1 MCESKIHKRQKSQD
15 FYAKIALFKI
25 LRITMIVR
33 IPATSANLGP
43 GFDSLGLALSLYND
57 FQIKPSIL
65 QSIKIKGEG
74 EGIPKLIKDNNFIK
88 IFKETCEA
96 IESGEMSDFHKKD
109 SAKDLGDSNKSTKD
123 SQPLSANLKNTKTT
137 KATNFK
143 INPANPKVANPQAP
157 KPNFLQK
164 NFSFYL
170 ENRIPISRGL
180 GSSSAVI
187 VGAIVS
193 AFQMLGAKYTKDMI
207 INRALKYEK
216 HPDNITPAVN
226 GGFNVA
232 MLKNNRVFYIKTKI
246 SSDIKAVVV
255 IPNKPI
261 STRHSRKAIPRQIA
275 LQDAIFN
282 LSRASMIA
290 SIFAQKRWQLLKVV
304 GDDKIHQ
311 DLRMG
316 LLPALFSVRKE
327 AMKNGALMSVLS
339 GSGSTFL
346 NICYR
351 DDAPKIA
358 STLAKKFGEFRVLE
372 LEFDNNGISIL

>member
-1 MCESKIHKRQKSQD
+1 
-15 FYAKIALFKI
+15 
-25 LRITMIVR
+25 MIVR

-43 GFDSLGLALSLYND
+43 GFDSLGLALALYND
-57 FQIKPSIL
+57 FQVKPSIL

-96 IESGEMSDFHKKD
+96 IENGDLAQNTRKNCANLQKNPKAMNLTTNPKD
-109 SAKDLGDSNKSTKD
+109 S
-123 SQPLSANLKNTKTT
+123 
-137 KATNFK
+137 
-143 INPANPKVANPQAP
+143 P
-157 KPNFLQK
+157 KPPKANFLQK

-170 ENRIPISRGL
+170 ENQIPISRGL

-193 AFQMLGAKYTKDMI
+193 AFQILGIKYTKDMI
-207 INRALKYEK
+207 INCALKYEK

-232 MLKNNRVFYIKTKI
+232 MLKNNRVFYVKTRI
-246 SSDIKAVVV
+246 ASDIKAVVV

-261 STRHSRKAIPRQIA
+261 STKHSRRAIPRQIA
-275 LQDAIFN
+275 LQDAVFN

-290 SIFAQKRWQLLKVV
+290 SIFAQKRWNLLKVV
-304 GDDKIHQ
+304 GEDKIHQ

-316 LLPALFSVRKE
+316 LFPALFSVRKE
-327 AMKNGALMSVLS
+327 AMKNGALLSVLS
-339 GSGSTFL
+339 GSGSSFL

-358 STLAKKFGEFRVLE
+358 GALAKKFSEFRVLE

>member
-1 MCESKIHKRQKSQD
+1 
-15 FYAKIALFKI
+15 
-25 LRITMIVR
+25 MIVR

-43 GFDSLGLALSLYND
+43 GFDSLGLALCLYND

-88 IFKETCEA
+88 IFKETC
-96 IESGEMSDFHKKD
+96 DF
-109 SAKDLGDSNKSTKD
+109 LQNGDS
-123 SQPLSANLKNTKTT
+123 SANP
-137 KATNFK
+137 TNRTAK
-143 INPANPKVANPQAP
+143 PKVAVDSKDSKPTKPP
-157 KPNFLQK
+157 KANILQK
-164 NFSFYL
+164 NFSYYL
-170 ENRIPISRGL
+170 ENHIPISRGL

-187 VGAIVS
+187 VGAIVC
-193 AFQMLGAKYTKDMI
+193 AYQMLGIKYTKDII
-207 INRALKYEK
+207 INKALKYEK

-232 MLKNNRVFYIKTKI
+232 MLKNNRVFYVKTKI

-261 STRHSRKAIPRQIA
+261 STSHSRRAIPKTLP
-275 LQDAIFN
+275 LQDAVFN

-290 SIFAQKRWQLLKVV
+290 SIFAQKRWNLLKVV
-304 GDDKIHQ
+304 GEDKIHQ

-316 LLPALFSVRKE
+316 LFPALFSVRKE

-339 GSGSTFL
+339 GSGSSFL

-351 DDAPKIA
+351 DDAPKVA
-358 STLAKKFGEFRVLE
+358 TALAKKFSEFRVLE

>member
-1 MCESKIHKRQKSQD
+1 
-15 FYAKIALFKI
+15 
-25 LRITMIVR
+25 MIVR

-57 FQIKPSIL
+57 FQVKPSIL

-88 IFKETCEA
+88 IFKETCES
-96 IESGEMSDFHKKD
+96 IESGDLSQNTRKNCANLPKKSTNQIINPKD
-109 SAKDLGDSNKSTKD
+109 S
-123 SQPLSANLKNTKTT
+123 
-137 KATNFK
+137 
-143 INPANPKVANPQAP
+143 P
-157 KPNFLQK
+157 KPPKANFLQK

-170 ENRIPISRGL
+170 ENQIPISRGL

-193 AFQMLGAKYTKDMI
+193 AFQILGIKYTKDMI

-232 MLKNNRVFYIKTKI
+232 MLKNNRVFFVKTRI
-246 SSDIKAVVV
+246 ASDIKAVVV

-261 STRHSRKAIPRQIA
+261 STKHSRRAIPRQIA
-275 LQDAIFN
+275 LQDAVFN

-316 LLPALFSVRKE
+316 LFPALFSVRKE

-339 GSGSTFL
+339 GSGSSFL

-358 STLAKKFGEFRVLE
+358 GILAKKFSEFRVLD

>member
-1 MCESKIHKRQKSQD
+1 MRESKIHKRQKSQD

-96 IESGEMSDFHKKD
+96 IESG
-109 SAKDLGDSNKSTKD
+109 DLVQNARKNCSNPPKNV
-123 SQPLSANLKNTKTT
+123 SANPLNQKL
-137 KATNFK
+137 TNPKF
-143 INPANPKVANPQAP
+143 ANPKAINPKDSPKPP

-216 HPDNITPAVN
+216 HPDNIIPAVN

-316 LLPALFSVRKE
+316 LFPTLFSVRKE

>member
-1 MCESKIHKRQKSQD
+1 
-15 FYAKIALFKI
+15 
-25 LRITMIVR
+25 MIVR

-43 GFDSLGLALSLYND
+43 GFDSLGLALCLYND

-74 EGIPKLIKDNNFIK
+74 EGIPKLVKDNNFIK
-88 IFKETCEA
+88 IFKETYDSLQNG
-96 IESGEMSDFHKKD
+96 ESTPNPPNRATNRKTM
-109 SAKDLGDSNKSTKD
+109 DSNPKTMDSKPTKP
-123 SQPLSANLKNTKTT
+123 Q
-137 KATNFK
+137 KAH
-143 INPANPKVANPQAP
+143 
-157 KPNFLQK
+157 FLQK
-164 NFSFYL
+164 NFSYYL

-187 VGAIVS
+187 VGAIVC
-193 AFQMLGAKYTKDMI
+193 AYQMLGVKYTKDII
-207 INRALKYEK
+207 INKALKYEK

-232 MLKNNRVFYIKTKI
+232 MLKNNRVFYVKTKI
-246 SSDIKAVVV
+246 SNDIKAVVV

-261 STRHSRKAIPRQIA
+261 STRHSRRAIPKTLP
-275 LQDAIFN
+275 LQDAVFN

-290 SIFAQKRWQLLKVV
+290 SIFAQKRWNLLKVV
-304 GDDKIHQ
+304 GEDKIHQ

-316 LLPALFSVRKE
+316 LFPALFSVRKE

-339 GSGSTFL
+339 GSGSSFL

-358 STLAKKFGEFRVLE
+358 NVLTNKFSEFRVLE

>member
-1 MCESKIHKRQKSQD
+1 
-15 FYAKIALFKI
+15 
-25 LRITMIVR
+25 MIVR

-65 QSIKIKGEG
+65 QCIKIKGEG
-74 EGIPKLIKDNNFIK
+74 EGVPKLLKDNNFIK
-88 IFKETCEA
+88 IFKEVYNA
-96 IESGEMSDFHKKD
+96 INHSQDSTNTPES
-109 SAKDLGDSNKSTKD
+109 T
-123 SQPLSANLKNTKTT
+123 Q
-137 KATNFK
+137 NFSY
-143 INPANPKVANPQAP
+143 
-157 KPNFLQK
+157 FLQ
-164 NFSFYL
+164 N
-170 ENRIPISRGL
+170 NIPISRGL

-187 VGAIVS
+187 VGAIVC
-193 AFQMLGAKYTKDMI
+193 AYEALGIKYSKDII
-207 INRALKYEK
+207 INKALKYEK

-232 MLKNNRVFYIKTKI
+232 MIKNNRVFYVKTKI

-261 STRHSRKAIPRQIA
+261 STKHSRKSIPKQLP

-282 LSRASMIA
+282 LSRASMIS
-290 SIFAQKRWQLLKVV
+290 SIFAQKRWHLLKFV

-316 LLPALFSVRKE
+316 LYPVLFSVRKE

-339 GSGSTFL
+339 GSGSSFL

-351 DDAPKIA
+351 DDAQN
-358 STLAKKFGEFRVLE
+358 LATKLADKFSDFRVLN

>member
-1 MCESKIHKRQKSQD
+1 
-15 FYAKIALFKI
+15 
-25 LRITMIVR
+25 MIVR

-65 QSIKIKGEG
+65 QTIKIKGEG

-88 IFKETCEA
+88 IFKETFCA
-96 IESGEMSDFHKKD
+96 IQGGDLDDLKLDNATDIADTKPILKD
-109 SAKDLGDSNKSTKD
+109 
-123 SQPLSANLKNTKTT
+123 
-137 KATNFK
+137 
-143 INPANPKVANPQAP
+143 INPPKS
-157 KPNFLQK
+157 NFLQK

-170 ENRIPISRGL
+170 ENHIPISRGL

-193 AFQMLGAKYTKDMI
+193 AYQMLGIKYTKDMI

-232 MLKNNRVFYIKTKI
+232 MLKNNRVFYIKSKI
-246 SSDIKAVVV
+246 SNDIKAVVV

-261 STRHSRKAIPRQIA
+261 STRHSRKAIPRQIP
-275 LQDAIFN
+275 LQDAVFN
-282 LSRASMIA
+282 ISRASMIA

-351 DDAPKIA
+351 DDAPKLADI
-358 STLAKKFGEFRVLE
+358 LAKKFSKFRVLE

>member
-1 MCESKIHKRQKSQD
+1 M
-15 FYAKIALFKI
+15 L
-25 LRITMIVR
+25 VR

-57 FQIKPSIL
+57 FQVKPSIL

-88 IFKETCEA
+88 IFKETCDSLQNG
-96 IESGEMSDFHKKD
+96 ES
-109 SAKDLGDSNKSTKD
+109 
-123 SQPLSANLKNTKTT
+123 
-137 KATNFK
+137 ATNRK
-143 INPANPKVANPQAP
+143 ALDLQPIKPPKANI
-157 KPNFLQK
+157 LQK
-164 NFSFYL
+164 NFSYYL
-170 ENRIPISRGL
+170 ENNIPISRGL
-180 GSSSAVI
+180 GSSSAMI

-193 AFQMLGAKYTKDMI
+193 AYQALGVKYTKDII
-207 INRALKYEK
+207 INKALKYEK

-232 MLKNNRVFYIKTKI
+232 MLKNNRVFYVKTKI
-246 SSDIKAVVV
+246 SSDIKAVIV

-261 STRHSRKAIPRQIA
+261 STRHSRKSIPKTLP
-275 LQDAIFN
+275 LQDAVFN
-282 LSRASMIA
+282 LSRACMIA
-290 SIFAQKRWQLLKVV
+290 SIFSQKRWSLLKVV
-304 GDDKIHQ
+304 GEDKIHQ

-316 LLPALFSVRKE
+316 LFPTLFTVRKE

-339 GSGSTFL
+339 GSGSSFL

-358 STLAKKFGEFRVLE
+358 SALSKKFSEFRVLE

>member
-1 MCESKIHKRQKSQD
+1 
-15 FYAKIALFKI
+15 
-25 LRITMIVR
+25 MIVR

-57 FQIKPSIL
+57 FQVKPSIL

-88 IFKETCEA
+88 IFKETCES
-96 IESGEMSDFHKKD
+96 IKSG
-109 SAKDLGDSNKSTKD
+109 DLAQSSPK
-123 SQPLSANLKNTKTT
+123 
-137 KATNFK
+137 KATNPPKNLNANHLNQKF
-143 INPANPKVANPQAP
+143 ANPKFANQKIINPKDSP
-157 KPNFLQK
+157 KPPKANFLQK

-170 ENRIPISRGL
+170 ENQIPISRGL

-193 AFQMLGAKYTKDMI
+193 AFQILGIKYTKDMI

-232 MLKNNRVFYIKTKI
+232 MLKNNRVFYVKTRI
-246 SSDIKAVVV
+246 ANDIKAVVV

-261 STRHSRKAIPRQIA
+261 STKHSRRAIPRQIA
-275 LQDAIFN
+275 LQDAVFN

-316 LLPALFSVRKE
+316 LFPALFSVRKE

-358 STLAKKFGEFRVLE
+358 GILAKKFSEFRVLD